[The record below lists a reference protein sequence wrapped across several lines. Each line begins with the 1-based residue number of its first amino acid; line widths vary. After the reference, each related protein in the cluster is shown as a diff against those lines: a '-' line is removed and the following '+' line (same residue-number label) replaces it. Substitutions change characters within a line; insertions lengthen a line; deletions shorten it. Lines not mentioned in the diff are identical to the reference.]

1 VTDLHSSPEE
11 VVNTMPAGTL
21 DQGAGEKVAARQAQ
35 RRKLRQLGLVAAGWV
50 AMWAVWEAASWWYG
64 ERILPRPMTV
74 LDEMIGLI
82 RGGDFASDLT
92 ASVLKTFAG
101 FAVAAVVGAPIG
113 YLMGRFRYWHA
124 FFHDGVTIAG
134 TIPGLV
140 YAVLSLI
147 VFGLSNL
154 GPILAVALVS
164 APYVALNVAEGI
176 RGVDK
181 SLVTMSEAFGRTQR
195 QIRREVL
202 IPTIVPFVFA
212 AIRMSF
218 AVAWKVEALTEV
230 FGGRNGVGF
239 QIRTEY
245 QLYNIAGV
253 LAWMFLFIAFMLVI
267 ERLVLAKIESRL
279 LAWRPEERSAAL

>member
-1 VTDLHSSPEE
+1 MTEVETWVRDDL
-11 VVNTMPAGTL
+11 TTADAG
-21 DQGAGEKVAARQAQ
+21 VAASVRLARRRRLRQA
-35 RRKLRQLGLVAAGWV
+35 GFVAAGWV
-50 AMWAVWEAASWWYG
+50 AMWLVWELASWWFG
-64 ERILPRPMTV
+64 PRILPRPTTV
-74 LDEMIGLI
+74 LSSMGEIV
-82 RGGDFASDLT
+82 RTGDFVTDMS
-92 ASVLKTFAG
+92 ASVFKTFAG
-101 FAVAAVVGAPIG
+101 FAVAAVVGAPVG
-113 YLMGRFRYWHA
+113 YLMGRHRYWHA

-134 TIPGLV
+134 TIPGIV

-176 RGVDK
+176 RGADK
-181 SLVTMSEAFGRTQR
+181 SLVTMSEAFKRTPR

-202 IPTIVPFVFA
+202 IPTIIPFVFA

-267 ERLVLAKIESRL
+267 ERLVLAKIEGRL
-279 LAWRPEERSAAL
+279 LAWRPEERSTAI

>member
-1 VTDLHSSPEE
+1 MTIPVLS
-11 VVNTMPAGTL
+11 
-21 DQGAGEKVAARQAQ
+21 AGEATTSTDALTDGEDSARRSAS
-35 RRKLRQLGLVAAGWV
+35 RRRWRRFGLLAAGWL
-50 AMWAVWEAASWWYG
+50 AMWLVWESGAWYLG
-64 ERILPRPMTV
+64 TRILPAPLTV
-74 LDEMIGLI
+74 VQDMVEIVRSGAFLT
-82 RGGDFASDLT
+82 DFS

-101 FAVAAVVGAPIG
+101 FAVAAAVGAPIG
-113 YLMGRFRYWHA
+113 YLMGRYNYWRA
-124 FFHDGVTIAG
+124 FFHDGVTVAG
-134 TIPGLV
+134 TIPAIV

-147 VFGLSNL
+147 IFGLSNL

-181 SLVTMSEAFGRTQR
+181 SLITMSEAFGRTPR

-212 AIRMSF
+212 AIRMCF

-245 QLYNIAGV
+245 QLYDIAAV
-253 LAWMFLFIAFMLVI
+253 LAWMFLFIAFMLIV
-267 ERLVLAKIESRL
+267 ERLLAKAESRL
-279 LAWRPEERSAAL
+279 LAWRPEERSGAL